1 MALPRYH
8 HVSTPSLH
16 RLSMVSSS
24 VPRAGA
30 PASNASHDGNDSNNS
45 NTTNTATN
53 KAPATGVQAAG
64 MRAVAARMVAFYFR
78 APVKAFFRGRIDY
91 MGYARAINPHLAA
104 DAPWSWRTTTPA
116 VLAHAVRTEGWAFLP
131 KQLLPPLMANTCI
144 GAVLYTAYLHTLA
157 ALHPPAAH
165 QAKRVFPPPPPSV
178 TCTAGLVAGG
188 LQSVIAAPFD
198 ALQTR
203 FRAADMLEGTH
214 KTMWHYAAHKLRAIG
229 LQGIFAG
236 WSLSCTKDAVGA
248 AVFFG
253 TFETVKSQAYL
264 AFVSHYYA
272 NRTKDALLDKAIP
285 YHDDGDSRPVIRPHY
300 LLEPMFLLLAGV
312 SASVTSQLIQHP
324 LTQVQDVHYRRLE
337 ALDVQAHEN
346 KKPSH
351 AMRRYYHAYEQ
362 TFVQCKLM
370 AKTAGGWTRY
380 LYRDFFMSTIRQVPS
395 TSAGLIVFEVV
406 RKKYSFDTDPVMID
420 HADARILLT

>member
-1 MALPRYH
+1 M
-8 HVSTPSLH
+8 PSF
-16 RLSMVSSS
+16 S
-24 VPRAGA
+24 VPHAGG
-30 PASNASHDGNDSNNS
+30 PQRNDSHSDGHSDGHSASSDNN
-45 NTTNTATN
+45 NTTPTNSPTN

-91 MGYARAINPHLAA
+91 MGYARALNPHLAA
-104 DAPWSWRTTTPA
+104 DARWSWRTTTPA
-116 VLAHAVRTEGWAFLP
+116 VLAYAVRTEGWAFLP

-144 GAVLYTAYLHTLA
+144 GAVLYTAYLNTLA
-157 ALHPPAAH
+157 ALHEPSSH
-165 QAKRVFPPPPPSV
+165 QAKRVFPPPPPSI
-178 TCTAGLVAGG
+178 TFTAGLVAGG
-188 LQSVIAAPFD
+188 LQSVVAAPFD

-203 FRAADMLEGTH
+203 FRTADMLEGTH

-236 WSLSCTKDAVGA
+236 WSLSFAKDALGA

-264 AFVSHYYA
+264 AFVSRYYGS
-272 NRTKDALLDKAIP
+272 RTKDTLRDKSIP
-285 YHDDGDSRPVIRPHY
+285 SHDDTDSRPVIRPHY
-300 LLEPMFLLLAGV
+300 MLEPMFLLLAGV

-324 LTQVQDVHYRRLE
+324 LTQIQDVHYRRLE
-337 ALDVQAHEN
+337 ALDFQAHQQ
-346 KKPSH
+346 KRPTH
-351 AMRRYYHAYEQ
+351 VMRRYYHAYEE
-362 TFVQCKLM
+362 TFAQCKLL
-370 AKTAGGWTRY
+370 ANKAGGWTRY
-380 LYRDFFMSTIRQVPS
+380 LYRDFFMSTIKQVPS

-406 RKKYSFDTDPVMID
+406 RRKYSFENDQVMID